1 MKMICRIR
9 TALQWNLVQV
19 TVGASL
25 GSTPTVTSPLIYQ
38 SSNLAN
44 FALTAFDLTTTFED
58 AMAKSKRKAVM
69 KK

>member
-44 FALTAFDLTTTFED
+44 FALTAFDLTTFED